1 MNFDYTVDVSNLIVI
16 IGGFIAFGKWIYEI
30 VQNYKWERN
39 KFLLEKLEEFRKK
52 DNTKIFHQ
60 ILDWNGS
67 KIKINGK
74 EFRVDD
80 LLLITSLDLQTDREV
95 FQTEEL
101 LIRNTIDE
109 YFDDLTTLVFMV
121 KVGLIDEDY
130 FRNFMS
136 YWFNILKGD
145 GRKPEIVSKKIKKY
159 LKYYG
164 YEELYNFM
172 IEK

>member
-1 MNFDYTVDVSNLIVI
+1 MF
-16 IGGFIAFGKWIYEI
+16 
-30 VQNYKWERN
+30 
-39 KFLLEKLEEFRKK
+39 
-52 DNTKIFHQ
+52 
-60 ILDWNGS
+60 
-67 KIKINGK
+67 KINGK

-80 LLLITSLDLQTDREV
+80 LLLITSLDLHTDREV

-145 GRKPEIVSKKIKKY
+145 GRKPEIVNKKIKKY

-164 YEELYNFM
+164 YEELYNFI